1 MMGRTLYAVV
11 AGLTVTVAE
20 PERVLSWVEVAVIVT
35 EVALETGGAV
45 NRPDEL
51 TLPALADHVTAEL
64 KLPVPDTFAEQLLVW
79 SEVTIAGEQVT
90 LIEVM
95 VGAVVLSSS
104 SPPPQA
110 VARNTPPT
118 TSQSPSA
125 RMRFPL

>member
-1 MMGRTLYAVV
+1 LYAVV

-104 SPPPQA
+104 PPSPQA